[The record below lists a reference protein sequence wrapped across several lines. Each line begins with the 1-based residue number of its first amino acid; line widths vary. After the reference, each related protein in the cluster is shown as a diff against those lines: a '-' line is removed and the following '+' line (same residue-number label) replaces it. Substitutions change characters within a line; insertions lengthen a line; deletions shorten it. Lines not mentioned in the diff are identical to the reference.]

1 MKPADHG
8 GLRAARFSD
17 WDDDRLG
24 ECDPREF
31 ADLLHRRALDIA
43 EDVYHAGNYEM
54 AELDPAVY
62 RERLTFYLRRRAW
75 GECYFG
81 TLTPARQITL
91 LGADEAAMKLR
102 LARQIKDEVRHHDVF
117 AYEVKRLGGEW
128 RIAHFPAP
136 RTLLRMY
143 EVQLARSSAAELA
156 AANQYSGEIVLSVQ
170 DREEDN
176 VLRMLLDERIMT
188 ALEDI
193 EADEPAHIAIGRD
206 LVRQYARTPGEMRAM
221 AAAQELFLEAQIAQH
236 VSEIQALGCRR
247 VRAAPVFE
255 SRANDSPDSRDR

>member
-8 GLRAARFSD
+8 GLRAIRYSD

-24 ECDPREF
+24 QYDPRDF

-43 EDVYHAGNYEM
+43 EDVYHPGNYEM
-54 AELDPAVY
+54 VELDPAVY

-91 LGADEAAMKLR
+91 LGDDEIAMKLR
-102 LARQIKDEVRHHDVF
+102 LARQINDEVRHHDVF
-117 AYEVKRLGGEW
+117 ADEVKRLGGEW
-128 RIAHFPAP
+128 RITNFPAP
-136 RTLLRMY
+136 KPLLRMY
-143 EVQLARSSAAELA
+143 GVQLEQSSAAELA

-176 VLRMLLDERIMT
+176 VLRLLLDERIM
-188 ALEDI
+188 AVLEDI

-206 LVRQYARTPGEMRAM
+206 LVRRYARTPSEMRAM
-221 AAAQELFLEAQIAQH
+221 AAAQELFLEAQITQH
-236 VSEIQALGCRR
+236 VSELETLGCRR
-247 VRAAPVFE
+247 VRAAPAFGL
-255 SRANDSPDSRDR
+255 R